1 MKKFEFS
8 KFNGQGNDFVLIDG
22 TKNKISFSEEQIKNI
37 CDRHFGIGADGM
49 IIVRK
54 SEKAD
59 FFMDYYNMDGSIAGM
74 CGNGIRCMAAFIY
87 VKGLSRKNRLCIDT
101 LAGKRD
107 IKIGIKNG
115 MPSFITVDMG
125 RPFFKPEDI
134 PVNIDSNEVF
144 GYRLST
150 EAGDF
155 DINCVSVGNPHCVIY
170 IEKDEDIQKI
180 PVEKWGPVI
189 ERNII
194 FPEKTN
200 VEFLKVRDES
210 QIDMRVWER
219 GVGET
224 LACGTGACAS
234 GVCSIKLGKIK
245 STTVKVNTRG
255 GILYVSWKTQN
266 SSILLV
272 GTVEHSFDGVY
283 YL

>member
-8 KFNGQGNDFVLIDG
+8 KFNGQGNDFVIIDG
-22 TKNKISFSEEQIKNI
+22 TANKISFSEDQIKNI
-37 CDRHFGIGADGM
+37 CDRHFGIGADGL

-59 FFMDYYNMDGSIAGM
+59 FFMDYYNKDGSVAGM
-74 CGNGIRCMAAFIY
+74 CGNGIRCMTAFIY
-87 VKGLSRKNRLCIDT
+87 EKGLSSNNRLCIET

-107 IKIGIKNG
+107 IKMEIKDGIPG
-115 MPSFITVDMG
+115 SITVDMG
-125 RPFFKPEDI
+125 RPIFKTDDI
-134 PVNIDSNEVF
+134 PVNIDSPEVF

-150 EAGDF
+150 EVGDF
-155 DINCVSVGNPHCVIY
+155 DINCVSAGNPHCVIF
-170 IEKDEDIQKI
+170 IDKDEDLQDI
-180 PVEKWGPVI
+180 PVDKWGPVI

-200 VEFLKVRDES
+200 VEFLKIRDEN
-210 QIDMRVWER
+210 QLDMRVWER

-245 STTVKVNTRG
+245 SPTVKVNARG
-255 GILYVSWKTQN
+255 GVLYVSWKTPDGT
-266 SSILLV
+266 IFLE
-272 GTVEHSFDGVY
+272 GTVQHSFDGVY
-283 YL
+283 YF